1 MSVSLIKKNYSELAY
16 SALIR
21 WNYEERATTLGFL
34 NEKEKGKKM
43 ASNNVQR

>member
-16 SALIR
+16 SALII
-21 WNYEERATTLGFL
+21 WNYKERATTLGFL
-34 NEKEKGKKM
+34 NKKEKGKKM